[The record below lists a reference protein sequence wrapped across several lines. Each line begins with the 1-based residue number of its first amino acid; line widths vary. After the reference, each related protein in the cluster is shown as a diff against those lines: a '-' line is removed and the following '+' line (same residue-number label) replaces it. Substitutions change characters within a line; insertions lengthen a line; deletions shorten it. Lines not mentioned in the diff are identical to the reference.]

1 MVRTSARF
9 RKAEVFVENVLPTV
23 FETDR
28 CAPQKDPRLHD
39 RRPVCLRVAVAD
51 KSGMAEGEVLDLSL
65 RGCGLCL
72 KKRLVRGQYLW
83 LKIYHVQ
90 GKSTPVCDLVRVKW
104 VEDDRVGLEFLYIAP
119 ENFQRLHRI
128 FGDQIMFALED

>member
-1 MVRTSARF
+1 M
-9 RKAEVFVENVLPTV
+9 ENALHTG

-28 CAPQKDPRLHD
+28 CAPEKDPRLHD

-51 KSGMAEGEVLDLSL
+51 KSGMAKGEVLDLCL
-65 RGCGLCL
+65 RGCGLRL

-104 VEDDRVGLEFLYIAP
+104 VEDDRVGVEFLYIAP
-119 ENFQRLHRI
+119 ENLRRLHRI
-128 FGDQIMFALED
+128 FGDQIAFGLEH